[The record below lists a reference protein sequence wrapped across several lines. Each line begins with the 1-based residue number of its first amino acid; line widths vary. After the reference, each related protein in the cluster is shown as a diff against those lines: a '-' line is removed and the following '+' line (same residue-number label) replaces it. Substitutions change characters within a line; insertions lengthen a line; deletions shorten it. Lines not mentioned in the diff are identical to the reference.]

1 MHALVET
8 VRVSQRAR
16 DQLVALKRT
25 TKISQWNI
33 LSRWALATSL
43 ADPQPPSKVLGPSDG
58 AVEMTW
64 RVFGG
69 EDAEIYAAVVRQR
82 CLEDGLGVDPKV
94 VAEQFGLHLHR
105 GIGTLFGS
113 RTIASIT
120 DLLGLAEETARAEPA
135 PDSLSLGIAPL
146 DADEDSG
153 V

>member
-1 MHALVET
+1 MQTVAET

-33 LSRWALATSL
+33 LSRWAIAVSL
-43 ADPQPPSKVLGPSDG
+43 ADPQPPSNIQGPTDG

-69 EDAEIYAAVVRQR
+69 ADAEIYAALVRQR
-82 CLEDGLGVDPKV
+82 CIEDGLGVDPKV
-94 VAEQFGLHLHR
+94 LAEQFRLHLHR
-105 GIGTLFGS
+105 GIGALFGS
-113 RTIASIT
+113 QTISSVT
-120 DLLGLAEETARAEPA
+120 DLLGLAEEAAQSTSTPRP
-135 PDSLSLGIAPL
+135 LSLGIPSRSV
-146 DADEDSG
+146 DEGSG